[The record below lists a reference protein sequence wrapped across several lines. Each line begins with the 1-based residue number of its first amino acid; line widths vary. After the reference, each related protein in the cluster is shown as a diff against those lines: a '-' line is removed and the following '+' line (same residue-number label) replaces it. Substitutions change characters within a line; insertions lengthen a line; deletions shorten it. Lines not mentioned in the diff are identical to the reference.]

1 MNNNNHISQQI
12 AEQERLYKSRNR
24 LSWIFGWSTIVA
36 MIAVPL
42 LCGLANISADTSYT
56 ATLFS
61 FFSFFIL
68 GSVFQSIAKRHKKKI
83 QRLQEQQRQLN
94 VQNNIAPI
102 IESSCKHCSGLP
114 IGENSLC
121 RLTIFRDKVYIYSG
135 TLAFQIP
142 MERIRSVDVLTQEQT
157 ETVFDDQFSRNLLST
172 LLFGELGMVISVL
185 RPDKEKKITT
195 TEENLVI
202 TYEKDGEAKFIALKD
217 LPCDKIIQEIKKYVT
232 LAPKSI
238 EL

>member
-114 IGENSLC
+114 IGESSLC
-121 RLTIFRDKVYIYSG
+121 RLTIFQDMIYFNSG
-135 TLAFQIP
+135 TMEFKLP
-142 MERIRSVDVLTQEQT
+142 MDRIINMGISTTSHTEYDLKAHPMRGVIGGLLLGEFGLLWGAEHELVKTETKEYFLVIAYRKDEATKFITLGDVDCKKIISTVSKYVDFQEQN
-157 ETVFDDQFSRNLLST
+157 VQL
-172 LLFGELGMVISVL
+172 
-185 RPDKEKKITT
+185 
-195 TEENLVI
+195 
-202 TYEKDGEAKFIALKD
+202 
-217 LPCDKIIQEIKKYVT
+217 
-232 LAPKSI
+232 
-238 EL
+238 